1 MMQKAVLVNDF
12 QGREFFID
20 DLKNIFRKRKF
31 FLRCQSI
38 VPVSERSKGST
49 SYEILIGF
57 DKTSFTDVMNVSD
70 LVENLEFMGR
80 SVLMD
85 HLVMSGVVNASI
97 IEYFCTDEYSRLHL
111 NLSGH
116 SINKSYFMARILRL
130 LRCGVLPP
138 NRICF
143 ELTETAKI
151 DDLQKTAT
159 FLHQA
164 KELGCSFALD
174 DFGKGFSSLD
184 YVVNLPIDTIKIDG
198 SIIKHVATNS
208 RARAALKSIVALASE
223 VGADTVAE
231 CVENLKQFYVVKEMG
246 VDFIQGA
253 LVGMPKPF
261 MALTIRK
268 KPTLYKNFL
277 WFSV

>member
-1 MMQKAVLVNDF
+1 MMQKAILVNDF

-261 MALTIRK
+261 YGSYYSK
-268 KPTLYKNFL
+268 KTYT
-277 WFSV
+277 V

>member
-1 MMQKAVLVNDF
+1 MMRETVVRNEC
-12 QGREFFID
+12 QGSDFFID
-20 DLKNIFRKRKF
+20 DLKGLIRKRQF

-38 VPVSERSKGST
+38 VPISERSKGNR
-49 SYEILIGF
+49 SYEVLIGF
-57 DKTSFTDVMNVSD
+57 DNTALYDGMNVSD
-70 LVENLEFMGR
+70 LVKNLEFMGK

-85 HLVMSGVVNASI
+85 HLVMSGVVNASVI
-97 IEYFCTDEYSRLHL
+97 DYFCTDKYSRLHL

-130 LRCGVLPP
+130 LRRGVLPP

-151 DDLQKTAT
+151 DDLPKTAT

-174 DFGKGFSSLD
+174 DFGKGFSSLH

-223 VGADTVAE
+223 VGANTVAE
-231 CVENLKQFYVVKEMG
+231 CVENLKQLYVVKEMG

-261 MALTIRK
+261 YGSYYSK
-268 KPTLYKNFL
+268 KPHVLEGSRL
-277 WFSV
+277 LSV